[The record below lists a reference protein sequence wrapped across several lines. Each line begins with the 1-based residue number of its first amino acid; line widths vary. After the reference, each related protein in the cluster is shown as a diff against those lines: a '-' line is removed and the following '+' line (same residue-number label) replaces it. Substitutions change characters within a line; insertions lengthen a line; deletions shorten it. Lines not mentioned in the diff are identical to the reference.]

1 MKIFLPCVLLCAT
14 ICLADRGKTCSAFC
28 LKSYIILYFLLQ
40 TSVAY
45 IVLLSTHIATEGS
58 KPVSL
63 QPWLLGL
70 TAVVGFLLLV
80 FIILVIQR
88 LLKKRFVFRKKE
100 EKSFSLSLSV
110 LHPRL
115 FDLHSNKSIEN
126 LLK

>member
-1 MKIFLPCVLLCAT
+1 M
-14 ICLADRGKTCSAFC
+14 R
-28 LKSYIILYFLLQ
+28 
-40 TSVAY
+40 
-45 IVLLSTHIATEGS
+45 ATEGS

-100 EKSFSLSLSV
+100 ENKAAV